1 MNDEAR
7 TWLQRRA
14 VQAAPYEACGFI
26 MDDGSILEIRNVAV
40 NPHRAFRMDHKHM
53 VEKLSGRE
61 DFIAGIWHTHPKG
74 TTTPSHADLNAIKI
88 GAVQRNW
95 DYWIVTADSVTLV
108 DSGRYMPQSDGFWE
122 TFAR

>member
-14 VQAAPYEACGFI
+14 IQAAPQEVCGFI
-26 MDDGSILEIRNVAV
+26 MENGDIVEIRNVAT